1 MRYVFILFFILSCA
15 TEYQEPLYIKPSIF
29 GKWIE
34 INKPQN
40 TITFD
45 SNTVKQTGWPLAS
58 GNDVTYYI
66 DGNIIKCYYHNV
78 VGGGWDSSR
87 AEILKL
93 TSSDLVLYIGLKDLK
108 FRR

>member
-1 MRYVFILFFILSCA
+1 MRYVFILFFLLSCT
-15 TEYQEPLYIKPSIF
+15 TEYQEPMYIKPNIF

-34 INKPQN
+34 TNKPQN
-40 TITFD
+40 IVIFD
-45 SNTVKQTGWPLAS
+45 SHTVKQTGWPLAS

-66 DGNIIKCYYHNV
+66 DGNVIKCYYHNV